1 VEKEGQWMPIEELT
15 ELTRGVRLGVTL
27 EEAMAA
33 EGETVAQTLADERIG
48 DATRSGEKRLPV
60 RISIEG

>member
-1 VEKEGQWMPIEELT
+1 MPIGELT

-27 EEAMAA
+27 EEGLAA
-33 EGETVAQTLADERIG
+33 EEEIVAQILADDRIG

-60 RISIEG
+60 RISIEA